1 MRSTVFALVLAII
14 LLPSVVLSNDNAP
27 IPDEVIQKVVHEPLN
42 AARNSLPVSVAETL
56 NTLAKELEAIALD
69 EGLQKSRTTVVKSF
83 NQRRAHLNASKNEL
97 QKRRGETLKQIA
109 ATRNRFMDLGLKAK
123 VKTIDDFK
131 NQVVQRFD
139 SIDAAIAE
147 VEKSSAGDRGNKAR
161 KTKVRLDQFVSKMRA
176 VESVSAEPITTFRQ
190 DIPLKNQPQTEAK
203 QLPLYLSGI
212 PVESESNTTGKGAA
226 ATSLALAPP
235 TPTETQDCNCTVD
248 DLGQT
253 QEEVKQTTEILALA
267 EKLEYSPTKIF
278 KYVHDNITYEPYYG
292 SLKGAQGTLISSAGN
307 DTDQASLL
315 VALLRASNIPAR
327 YIKGTIRVLDSTPAG
342 QNGRAAQWL
351 GAKDYAGAVAILGQG
366 RNPSSGSIT
375 NASNQEIGVQ
385 LTHVWVEA
393 CVPYGHYRGVK
404 IDNAGHRWIP
414 LDPSFKDK
422 KYQAGLSH
430 SATFDYTGY
439 LAKRTNGPDSLPH
452 ETYAQRI
459 RTSISSLNQ
468 NASLADVPYR
478 GSIIPLKLDILP
490 ASLPYDV
497 ITFLAWGEG
506 NTTAEAATLPEGH
519 RYQLKTTV
527 SNAANVQLATTTLAM
542 PEHVLKR
549 ITLSF
554 KGATPGDE
562 DLLADWRTDGNLA
575 AIPGAINVVPVIKS
589 DAIDQ
594 VTGSQAVALTT
605 PANSL
610 NLQLLLPE
618 LGTGDCSTGARSCLN
633 SVTYTNIGAANYHA
647 LQAYA
652 FQASDQLLRT
662 RTAKLLATV
671 KNTPN
676 PNTNLEETEG
686 EFLHIVGLKYM
697 RSITDAS
704 KRIGELDGGSGES
717 GNHLGL
723 TSSQMK
729 VSYLFDLPFAIE
741 RKGFLV
747 DVPGGLSR
755 NTDLTSGA
763 LMYKTF
769 LLSGYS
775 SSAFESFIWQE
786 NAHLDAVSTVRGL
799 QYARETGIEVLTVT
813 SVNWATESPKLTSNA
828 NATLNYASAYVN
840 SVKTNYI
847 DKGFTLIIPRSLIEY
862 GNWRGAVFAAEKEE
876 KDALGNTT
884 GGSAGFIIGG
894 SYAGGYAIGDPI
906 SSVYNSAINTGYWYE
921 TNMPASAY
929 SDSDD
934 LAAVAIGVINNGINN
949 LISLAGDPV
958 NVVTGNMYHPE
969 RDLSIPGRG
978 GLPIVFE
985 RSYNSRIPQ
994 DGPLGF
1000 GWTHSFNHYLKF
1012 YGVEGGLAKVS
1023 WVDGTGNEKFFAT
1036 TNHRRGNV
1044 AVNAT
1049 LTNPGGVF
1057 VTFQRLANGT
1067 YQIRE
1072 KNGLTYLFE
1081 SLNGTTGGGQKA
1093 KLQSIADRN
1102 GNALTMTYT
1111 GADLTRVKDSLNRAL
1126 TFTCTGGHITQI
1138 QDFSGRIFQYGYDG
1152 AGNLTSYK
1160 NPLAVSSP
1168 ATQPPV
1174 TYTYYAAEDGVN
1186 VNHAMKSYQLPR
1198 GNGMTFEYY
1207 ANGRAFRHTNSMG
1220 EVNRFTYNDF
1230 RRETMQVNERGF
1242 ERRFFFSEY
1251 GVPLKIIEENGAE
1264 WTYAY
1269 DPNAPL
1275 NRLSQTD
1282 PLGYTTS
1289 YTYDAKGNV
1298 TTITSPRGT
1307 TETFSNFD
1315 AFNQPQRIKDH
1326 RDNYSVLKY
1335 SGNGNLLEHIRL
1347 KAGVVPVIPYTVDA
1361 GQVVSWSVN
1370 TYDTYGN
1377 LQTGK
1382 QVRDI
1387 ATMAGPVVSS
1397 TFDANS
1403 LYPTGISRLGDK
1415 NGDGLINTSDPADSR
1430 SLVYDPLGRV
1440 LTGINAD
1447 WHITHFTYDV
1457 LGRIVT
1463 GSDALGQTRNY
1474 TYDANGNLIEQK
1486 LEIEGTVWDKTSWQY
1501 DLSDRRI
1508 EATDNAGA
1516 QTLSE
1521 YDPAGN
1527 VVKVTNPDGYNLSFT
1542 YDAANRAIKAND
1554 PEGNTVGTERDMSG
1568 KPRSLID
1575 PNQNTTSYSYWGTD
1589 RNGQLK
1595 RKTLPAIAGFSQ
1607 GRAVEYDYDPLGNVI
1622 SESRI
1627 AADAS
1632 APQTSL
1638 TTYDELSRPVRVAGA
1653 SYTDASLGA
1662 IRPVTRY
1669 SYNLLGLLTEIKAG
1683 RTDAAGTNPGA
1694 DVVTVQTSFISDD
1707 FGRKLKA
1714 TDALDHNTLFA
1725 YDINGNIT
1733 QRTDA
1738 NGQVTTFTWGHGH
1751 QLLTQNSSAGNV
1763 TVTRNPLGQPI
1774 RTETKAEGN
1783 ASVLVAY
1790 DVSYDAAHRPET
1802 IMDSRG
1808 PSLHYGFSP
1817 GGRLMSV
1824 EDGHGNQTNYLY
1836 DPANRLTGI
1845 WAPNYGTISYRYDAG
1860 GRLTEKWLPNGVNSR
1875 YSYNADDS
1883 LQQLVNRR
1891 TTLNIISQH
1900 TYGYDGFGNRKS
1912 QVENTSG
1919 VIVNYTYAYDG
1930 LNRLVQVANG
1940 TPAQQE
1946 DYSYDPLGNR
1956 TAKTMNATT
1965 PVQSVSLF
1973 DAANQLLEVRSGSA
1987 SGLLLQAYVYD
1998 AAGNLIKKA
2007 EGGTVTRTPT
2017 DCTGN
2022 TVTGLAYNSL
2032 NRLSQVSKTGL
2043 ATEQYAYDDAGRRI
2057 RKTIGATATN
2067 FAYMGPDIY
2076 AEYPASFTTP
2086 TALYTHGPHMDDP
2099 ILRQGGMGPNATVG
2113 YFHQDGLGSVI
2124 ASSNESGT
2132 IAAVQRFDAWGNRVA
2147 GTTASVPRFGYTGR
2161 EPDATGL
2168 TYYRARYYDPTV
2180 GRFTQWDPIGLRGG
2194 INGYAYVGGNPVNFT
2209 DPNGLVAK
2217 AIGNYTVETAKSY
2230 YTEAVNLN
2238 NTFNQVLFSPVT
2250 LLDSIISPDDQIGL
2264 MMAAGPVAGESF
2276 ALTRNA
2282 LTAFKDFSTAAEG
2295 YNATSAANATRL
2307 RTQLAFEEAGI
2318 LTRGGAGLT
2327 DEAIA
2332 AARDIPVAGGQ
2343 LTNQAVVEELTRG
2356 GGSITDWGKFT
2367 TQSVNL
2373 PTGQSSQIHFYKN
2386 IQTGEVNLNIDFKVK
2401 GVVQ

>member
-1 MRSTVFALVLAII
+1 M
-14 LLPSVVLSNDNAP
+14 
-27 IPDEVIQKVVHEPLN
+27 
-42 AARNSLPVSVAETL
+42 
-56 NTLAKELEAIALD
+56 
-69 EGLQKSRTTVVKSF
+69 
-83 NQRRAHLNASKNEL
+83 
-97 QKRRGETLKQIA
+97 
-109 ATRNRFMDLGLKAK
+109 
-123 VKTIDDFK
+123 
-131 NQVVQRFD
+131 
-139 SIDAAIAE
+139 
-147 VEKSSAGDRGNKAR
+147 
-161 KTKVRLDQFVSKMRA
+161 
-176 VESVSAEPITTFRQ
+176 
-190 DIPLKNQPQTEAK
+190 
-203 QLPLYLSGI
+203 
-212 PVESESNTTGKGAA
+212 
-226 ATSLALAPP
+226 
-235 TPTETQDCNCTVD
+235 
-248 DLGQT
+248 
-253 QEEVKQTTEILALA
+253 
-267 EKLEYSPTKIF
+267 
-278 KYVHDNITYEPYYG
+278 
-292 SLKGAQGTLISSAGN
+292 
-307 DTDQASLL
+307 
-315 VALLRASNIPAR
+315 
-327 YIKGTIRVLDSTPAG
+327 
-342 QNGRAAQWL
+342 
-351 GAKDYAGAVAILGQG
+351 
-366 RNPSSGSIT
+366 
-375 NASNQEIGVQ
+375 
-385 LTHVWVEA
+385 
-393 CVPYGHYRGVK
+393 
-404 IDNAGHRWIP
+404 
-414 LDPSFKDK
+414 
-422 KYQAGLSH
+422 
-430 SATFDYTGY
+430 
-439 LAKRTNGPDSLPH
+439 
-452 ETYAQRI
+452 
-459 RTSISSLNQ
+459 
-468 NASLADVPYR
+468 
-478 GSIIPLKLDILP
+478 
-490 ASLPYDV
+490 
-497 ITFLAWGEG
+497 
-506 NTTAEAATLPEGH
+506 
-519 RYQLKTTV
+519 
-527 SNAANVQLATTTLAM
+527 
-542 PEHVLKR
+542 
-549 ITLSF
+549 
-554 KGATPGDE
+554 
-562 DLLADWRTDGNLA
+562 
-575 AIPGAINVVPVIKS
+575 
-589 DAIDQ
+589 
-594 VTGSQAVALTT
+594 
-605 PANSL
+605 
-610 NLQLLLPE
+610 
-618 LGTGDCSTGARSCLN
+618 
-633 SVTYTNIGAANYHA
+633 
-647 LQAYA
+647 
-652 FQASDQLLRT
+652 
-662 RTAKLLATV
+662 
-671 KNTPN
+671 
-676 PNTNLEETEG
+676 
-686 EFLHIVGLKYM
+686 
-697 RSITDAS
+697 
-704 KRIGELDGGSGES
+704 
-717 GNHLGL
+717 
-723 TSSQMK
+723 
-729 VSYLFDLPFAIE
+729 
-741 RKGFLV
+741 
-747 DVPGGLSR
+747 
-755 NTDLTSGA
+755 
-763 LMYKTF
+763 
-769 LLSGYS
+769 
-775 SSAFESFIWQE
+775 
-786 NAHLDAVSTVRGL
+786 
-799 QYARETGIEVLTVT
+799 
-813 SVNWATESPKLTSNA
+813 
-828 NATLNYASAYVN
+828 
-840 SVKTNYI
+840 
-847 DKGFTLIIPRSLIEY
+847 
-862 GNWRGAVFAAEKEE
+862 
-876 KDALGNTT
+876 
-884 GGSAGFIIGG
+884 
-894 SYAGGYAIGDPI
+894 
-906 SSVYNSAINTGYWYE
+906 
-921 TNMPASAY
+921 
-929 SDSDD
+929 
-934 LAAVAIGVINNGINN
+934 
-949 LISLAGDPV
+949 
-958 NVVTGNMYHPE
+958 
-969 RDLSIPGRG
+969 
-978 GLPIVFE
+978 
-985 RSYNSRIPQ
+985 
-994 DGPLGF
+994 
-1000 GWTHSFNHYLKF
+1000 
-1012 YGVEGGLAKVS
+1012 
-1023 WVDGTGNEKFFAT
+1023 
-1036 TNHRRGNV
+1036 
-1044 AVNAT
+1044 NAT

-1138 QDFSGRIFQYGYDG
+1138 HDFSGRIFQYGYDG

-1220 EVNRFTYNDF
+1220 EVNSFTYNDF

-1251 GVPLKIIEENGAE
+1251 GVPLKIIEENGAD
-1264 WTYAY
+1264 WTYTY

-1307 TETFSNFD
+1307 TETYSNFD

-1377 LQTGK
+1377 LRTGK

-1415 NGDGLINTSDPADSR
+1415 NGDGLINASDPADSR
-1430 SLVYDPLGRV
+1430 SLVHDALGRV
-1440 LTGINAD
+1440 LTGIDAD
-1447 WHITHFTYDV
+1447 WHVTHFTYDV
-1457 LGRIVT
+1457 LDRIVT

-1474 TYDANGNLIEQK
+1474 TYDANGNLVEQK
-1486 LEIEGTVWDKTSWQY
+1486 LEIAGTVWDRTSWQY

-1508 EATDNAGA
+1508 AATDNAGA

-1554 PEGNTVGTERDMSG
+1554 PEGNTVGTDRDMSG
-1568 KPRSLID
+1568 KPRSLTD

-1595 RKTLPAIAGFSQ
+1595 RKTLPTIPGFSQ

-1638 TTYDELSRPVRVAGA
+1638 TTYDELSRPMRVAGA

-1662 IRPVTRY
+1662 IRPVARY
-1669 SYNLLGLLTEIKAG
+1669 SYNLLGLLTEIRAG
-1683 RTDAAGTNPGA
+1683 RTDVTGTNPAA

-1802 IMDSRG
+1802 ITDSRG

-1860 GRLTEKWLPNGVNSR
+1860 GRLMEKWLPNGVNSR

-1900 TYGYDGFGNRKS
+1900 TYGYDGFGNRKN

-1956 TAKTMNATT
+1956 TAKTVNATT
-1965 PVQSVSLF
+1965 PVKSVSLF
-1973 DAANQLLEVRSGSA
+1973 DTANQLLEVRSGSA
-1987 SGLLLQAYVYD
+1987 TGSLLQAYVYD
-1998 AAGNLIKKA
+1998 ASGNLIKKA

-2022 TVTGLAYNSL
+2022 TVTGLTYNSL
-2032 NRLSQVSKTGL
+2032 NRLTQVSKTGL
-2043 ATEQYAYDDAGRRI
+2043 AAEQYAYDDAGRRI
-2057 RKTIGATATN
+2057 RKTVGATPTN
-2067 FAYMGPDIY
+2067 YAYLGPDIY

-2086 TALYTHGPHMDDP
+2086 TALYTHGPNMDDP
-2099 ILRQGGMGPNATVG
+2099 LLRQGGMGPSATVG

-2124 ASSNESGT
+2124 AYSNESGT

-2147 GTTASVPRFGYTGR
+2147 GTTAAVPRFGYTGR

-2180 GRFTQWDPIGLRGG
+2180 GRFTQRDPIGLRGG

-2238 NTFNQVLFSPVT
+2238 NTFNQVLFSPFT
-2250 LLDSIISPDDQIGL
+2250 LLDSVISPDDQIGL

-2276 ALTRNA
+2276 AMARNA
-2282 LTAFKDFSTAAEG
+2282 LAAIKDFTAAEKVAG
-2295 YNATSAANATRL
+2295 AANITGKGLINPFNGKTAIEIDEMFK
-2307 RTQLAFEEAGI
+2307 AKGFES
-2318 LTRGGAGLT
+2318 RGPDPLNGKGGYVNPNNQRSYHI
-2327 DEAIA
+2327 DEANSFGEPPHVDVNRLKTYNGPLEKKKYEI
-2332 AARDIPVAGGQ
+2332 
-2343 LTNQAVVEELTRG
+2343 
-2356 GGSITDWGKFT
+2356 GGSSG
-2367 TQSVNL
+2367 L
-2373 PTGQSSQIHFYKN
+2373 
-2386 IQTGEVNLNIDFKVK
+2386 
-2401 GVVQ
+2401 